1 MCTGL
6 QNQQHQGHMTTERD
20 DSNSLDLAQQNKDCL
35 QPCLSDLS
43 KEDLQ
48 ELWNFT
54 QAFPCLQNYQPADQL
69 SGCESE
75 VQQQQLSYLAQ
86 LLQDKASRGHALPDQ
101 ALSHVTIDSQPAD
114 RNNPS
119 AGSDSL
125 HGMHCGSNN
134 SREAGADLQVSQASG
149 LPGITDAHSESQSAD
164 MQQRPHA
171 YSGLHHAGQQFHTYH
186 QGHAGG
192 RGVGLWAF
200 DSGNHH
206 GSSHDWRTQANQFP
220 KGSSHCVVHES
231 ANGAPGFQPQANHKS
246 DYSHSSRRV
255 GPSCLGFGAKP
266 KKQNRMQYCQQLQK
280 HTQLLAPCCKPQ
292 TSPQVTHSMH
302 DPRHSP
308 QLHHLAGPHQGR
320 ALQPD
325 RSPHQATSLFLGQ
338 APGQSPALQQGLHQT
353 WVPQQ
358 DMSNQHRP
366 QQGKSAQ
373 QGPQQARV
381 ASSGPQPQRSSRRLG
396 QKRKEALLASKCSP
410 DDAIQYPPAV
420 NADAYGH
427 EPDSLAV
434 GGSGVSCTAGLA
446 AKYLGEA
453 AHMTGPIR
461 KRDHLGEAARVAE
474 PAYSQSCSL
483 TPARPLG
490 GPVMTLPGPVIMA
503 ISRGRDDSMCISRQS
518 HGRRFSPESSVGI
531 SVEVDLLADP
541 SDMLGLS
548 PDRPEVLD
556 DFDDAQHYVAR
567 FQEDLPA
574 DPMEGLAIPSWHELL
589 DEAATQ
595 LTPQGFPRTGP
606 ALASERFDP
615 NSPASG
621 TSPGQGF
628 SGPISALTDTPAL
641 KRQKQSIMQETCRQP
656 SWILDLDTKPT
667 SSGVDLNST
676 LPCVSKAFKLPE
688 RMAIPSSQRSMP
700 RSEAQGSDPQTQD
713 RRSPSRSVEA
723 ITEGQASQQAQHKT
737 KPAASQAGKGG
748 KAKRA
753 ATGRKGYTAAAG
765 PGRVQGQG
773 QTVGANGKACTA
785 SLGTVLPFNTLKG
798 TTVEGDLAELNTRI
812 QATCI
817 VPSKTAVALPVYPP
831 GGRPQQSLHSEGL
844 VAPLAIPEYCQLRP
858 GSHEK
863 QDAVHADSCGSG
875 AQTDTMGGT
884 SIRSGARLAGGGC
897 VQLVKL
903 SGTTSVGVRD

>member
-1 MCTGL
+1 MYKYGQDVEGFPTPTTGSDHTGSAVAKASRVLFAQTSDARCSGGL

-149 LPGITDAHSESQSAD
+149 LPGITDAH
-164 MQQRPHA
+164 
-171 YSGLHHAGQQFHTYH
+171 T
-186 QGHAGG
+186 
-192 RGVGLWAF
+192 
-200 DSGNHH
+200 
-206 GSSHDWRTQANQFP
+206 
-220 KGSSHCVVHES
+220 
-231 ANGAPGFQPQANHKS
+231 
-246 DYSHSSRRV
+246 
-255 GPSCLGFGAKP
+255 
-266 KKQNRMQYCQQLQK
+266 
-280 HTQLLAPCCKPQ
+280 
-292 TSPQVTHSMH
+292 
-302 DPRHSP
+302 
-308 QLHHLAGPHQGR
+308 GPHQGR

-606 ALASERFDP
+606 ALASERGEWKGMHCI
-615 NSPASG
+615 SG
-621 TSPGQGF
+621 HCA
-628 SGPISALTDTPAL
+628 ALQHIEGYD
-641 KRQKQSIMQETCRQP
+641 
-656 SWILDLDTKPT
+656 
-667 SSGVDLNST
+667 
-676 LPCVSKAFKLPE
+676 
-688 RMAIPSSQRSMP
+688 
-700 RSEAQGSDPQTQD
+700 
-713 RRSPSRSVEA
+713 SR
-723 ITEGQASQQAQHKT
+723 
-737 KPAASQAGKGG
+737 GG
-748 KAKRA
+748 
-753 ATGRKGYTAAAG
+753 
-765 PGRVQGQG
+765 
-773 QTVGANGKACTA
+773 
-785 SLGTVLPFNTLKG
+785 LG
-798 TTVEGDLAELNTRI
+798 
-812 QATCI
+812 
-817 VPSKTAVALPVYPP
+817 
-831 GGRPQQSLHSEGL
+831 
-844 VAPLAIPEYCQLRP
+844 
-858 GSHEK
+858 
-863 QDAVHADSCGSG
+863 
-875 AQTDTMGGT
+875 
-884 SIRSGARLAGGGC
+884 
-897 VQLVKL
+897 
-903 SGTTSVGVRD
+903 